1 MSHHFSLVDVGVLL
15 VYILITLYIGLRHAK
30 KQKSLEDY
38 FLAGRN
44 VPWWAAGISIV
55 ASDTSAVSYMGMPA
69 YVFQKDLQL
78 LMGILISF
86 PVVWVIVACL
96 FVPFMARLHLYTVYQ
111 YLEKRFGVVARS
123 GASALFLL
131 LRSGH
136 LAVAIYIQALA
147 LELITGLDI
156 TTAVWVCGG
165 VVTFYTVL
173 GGMRAVIWTDVIQFF
188 VTTGG
193 IIVVLGTIVWTFGG
207 NVAEIWR
214 LCADTGHTR
223 LVNLDFSP
231 FVQTTL
237 WWLVLGQGLNT
248 LGAYST
254 DQVLVQRYL
263 STKSR
268 RDMVKAIA
276 LNGALCIPQVIC
288 LFCVGLGL
296 TAYYLLDPALAATLA
311 KPDQVLANFIVNV
324 LPVGV
329 AGLVI
334 AGMLAATMSSVSAG
348 INSLSTATMIDFIQ
362 RFHPSASATADTDV
376 RQAKWVSVVWGVLI
390 TIPAVYVGR
399 FGTVMESCMTVIGF
413 FTGPLLAMFLL
424 GVLTTRTN
432 QRGLLLGAVAGIV
445 ASWYT
450 YYQGVSWLLWGPS
463 GCGVTLAAGY
473 LLSYL
478 FPTPNQEA
486 ILPLTVWA
494 RTRPTFPPSPRP
506 RTHEQQPHCSV

>member
-1 MSHHFSLVDVGVLL
+1 MSHHFSMIDVAIVIG
-15 VYILITLYIGLRHAK
+15 YILLTLYIGLRHAK

-38 FLAGRN
+38 FLADRN

-55 ASDTSAVSYMGMPA
+55 ASDTSAVSYMGLPA

-78 LMGILISF
+78 LTGILIAF

-96 FVPFMARLHLYTVYQ
+96 FVPFMARLRLFTVYQ

-123 GASALFLL
+123 GASGLFLF

-147 LELITGLDI
+147 LEMIAGLDT
-156 TTAVWVCGG
+156 TTAVWICGG

-173 GGMRAVIWTDVIQFF
+173 GGMKAVIWTDVIQFF
-188 VTTGG
+188 VTSGG
-193 IIVVLGTIVWTFGG
+193 IVVVLGTVLWTFGG
-207 NVAEIWR
+207 NVSEI
-214 LCADTGHTR
+214 LQICAQGGHTR
-223 LVNLDFSP
+223 MVNLDFSP

-276 LNGALCIPQVIC
+276 LNGVLSLPQVVC

-296 TAYYLLDPALAATLA
+296 TAYYTLTPALSETLA
-311 KPDQVLANFIVNV
+311 KPDQVLANFIVYV

-362 RFHPSASATADTDV
+362 RFRPNASRTTDTEV
-376 RQAKWVSVVWGVLI
+376 RQAKWIAMMWGVLI
-390 TIPAVYVGR
+390 TVPALYVGR
-399 FGTVMESCMTVIGF
+399 YGTVMESCMTVIGF

-432 QRGLLLGAVAGIV
+432 QQGVLLGAVCGIA
-445 ASWYT
+445 ASSGAYMT
-450 YYQGVSWLLWGPS
+450 GVSWLLWGPS
-463 GCGVTLAAGY
+463 GCAVTLLAGY

-478 FPTPNQEA
+478 FPVPDQA
-486 ILPLTVWA
+486 AVLPLTVW
-494 RTRPTFPPSPRP
+494 RTAEDEVPAAAAVSAS
-506 RTHEQQPHCSV
+506 EA